1 MITLLIITS
10 VIIILYLLYPF
21 WLTLIASE
29 KSQHEKETEVING
42 VSVVL
47 FSYNGKPY
55 LNEKI
60 NFLIRELTAFELYE
74 LIIIDDNSS
83 DGSGELLANFR
94 NHENVRVLYSK
105 KHLGIPF
112 SMNLGIANAKYEMV
126 IFCDQRQELSECI
139 VKKIVEPLRY
149 QNVGAVSGCI
159 SAQDKSQNCS
169 FIRRHE
175 NYLKIKENKLGS
187 LIGVYGPF
195 YAIKKNCFTQIPD
208 NIILDDLYLSL
219 KILRSK
225 KVILLED
232 CQIIDECFSFLY
244 DYKRTRRYFKGLLQI
259 LFDRSV
265 INELHLKHLVML
277 IWHKYLRLLIPFFIF
292 ICYITSGLK
301 AMQSI
306 EYLALFSTLTA
317 IGLLALLPIKF
328 IFLLKLR
335 NLIRL
340 NFFYFIALID
350 FIIKKMLFQRKAAA
364 HNKILLPDF
373 GNVKNK

>member
-1 MITLLIITS
+1 MITLIIITS
-10 VIIILYLLYPF
+10 VIILLYLLYPF
-21 WLTLIASE
+21 WLTLIALKE
-29 KSQHEKETEVING
+29 PKNELETEEING
-42 VSVVL
+42 ISVVL
-47 FSYNGKPY
+47 LSYNGKPY
-55 LNEKI
+55 LNDKI
-60 NFLIRELTAFELYE
+60 NFLIRELTFFELYE

-94 NHENVRVLYSK
+94 NHENVRVLYNE

-112 SMNLGIANAKYEMV
+112 SMNLGIATAKYESV
-126 IFCDQRQELSECI
+126 IFCDQRQVLSECI
-139 VKKIVEPLRY
+139 VKKIVEPLKY
-149 QNVGAVSGCI
+149 KNVGAVSGYI
-159 SAQDKSQNCS
+159 SDQDKSQNCS

-175 NYLKIKENKLGS
+175 NYLKIRENKLGS

-195 YAIKKNCFTQIPD
+195 YAIKKNCYTQIPD
-208 NIILDDLYLSL
+208 NIILDDLFLSL
-219 KILRSK
+219 KIVRSK
-225 KVILLED
+225 KIVILED
-232 CQIIDECFSFLY
+232 CQITDDCFSFLY
-244 DYKRTRRYFKGLLQI
+244 DYKRTRRYFTGLLQI

-292 ICYITSGLK
+292 ICYITSGFK

-306 EYLALFSTLTA
+306 EYLVLFSTLTA

-340 NFFYFIALID
+340 TFFYFIALID
-350 FIIKKMLFQRKAAA
+350 FIFKDMLFQRKATA
-364 HNKILLPDF
+364 NKNILFPDL
-373 GNVKNK
+373 GNVKTK